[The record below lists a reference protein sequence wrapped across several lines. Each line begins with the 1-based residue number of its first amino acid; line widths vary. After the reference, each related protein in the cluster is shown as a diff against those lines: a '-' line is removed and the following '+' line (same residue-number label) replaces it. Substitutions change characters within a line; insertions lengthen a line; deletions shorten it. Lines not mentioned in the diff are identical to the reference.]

1 MEIRRVLLA
10 ALILISVGA
19 AGAAMAAAP
28 AAAAPRSGD
37 EGPQPAA
44 TRPATGPVD
53 EAERAVERAERAAIE
68 TAAAMY
74 EELLKG
80 PERPSPEL
88 MYQWS
93 KRMDGGFGMP
103 DWGKHLERMRRMLA
117 EEEALHTRGA
127 VPRSNVLAYRYF
139 VAEAE
144 IHNAMM
150 NAHWQMLKGMRDPSG
165 LQTPPRPDR
174 PGSPQ

>member
-1 MEIRRVLLA
+1 MEIRWAPLA
-10 ALILISVGA
+10 ALILISVMA
-19 AGAAMAAAP
+19 AGPAMAAAP
-28 AAAAPRSGD
+28 AAAVPRSGD

-53 EAERAVERAERAAIE
+53 EAERVVERAERAVIE
-68 TAAAMY
+68 SAAAMY

-93 KRMDGGFGMP
+93 KRLDGGFGMP
-103 DWGKHLERMRRMLA
+103 NWSTHLERMRRMLA

-150 NAHWQMLKGMRDPSG
+150 NAHQQMLKEMRDAND
-165 LQTPPRPDR
+165 LQNPRLPDG
-174 PGSPQ
+174 PDSPR